1 MGTKEIPSISTSSGE
16 TKMWLAVGHF
26 FLFPHPSF
34 HAFHEEKRRWGK
46 AVSFISSFYLIP
58 SCPCYT
64 SHPISSMLPLSTGE
78 TRQGSEIIG
87 WWTGTGQ
94 GKTPSSIESMEIG
107 LELMIIFTFPYLKFS
122 PFITHS
128 SLTWNGEDGVEW
140 SVPSYLFSSY
150 LIYNPILVTAEP
162 EGEGNRHFASLSLP
176 FSS

>member
-1 MGTKEIPSISTSSGE
+1 MEGLSHYTFLLPLSSLYHWRWRKGNNKMVKISGFL
-16 TKMWLAVGHF
+16 LA
-26 FLFPHPSF
+26 
-34 HAFHEEKRRWGK
+34 
-46 AVSFISSFYLIP
+46 IT
-58 SCPCYT
+58 CPCYT